1 MEKELKEDRG
11 ANPKIPKKSL
21 QSSQDCKSYR
31 GPKINPIEDF
41 ESRKPWLS
49 RRIEMAKIGCELE

>member
-1 MEKELKEDRG
+1 MEKELKEDRV

-31 GPKINPIEDF
+31 GPKINPFEDF
-41 ESRKPWLS
+41 ESRKP
-49 RRIEMAKIGCELE
+49 